1 MIDKLEE
8 LEAALHRAVEMKA
21 EPPEPGTAEHAA
33 FLDLLNEIEACN
45 ERIQAEAKQGPLARE
60 RAALAQHLAEYS
72 RRYRSQEELARQHHE
87 GEGAGRSFAIM

>member
-21 EPPEPGTAEHAA
+21 EPPEPGTPEHAA
-33 FLDLLNEIEACN
+33 FLALLNEIEACN
-45 ERIQAEAKQGPLARE
+45 ERIQAESQQGPLARE

-72 RRYRSQEELARQHHE
+72 RRYRAQEELADQHRK